1 MKIIDLRSDTF
12 TQPSN
17 EMRAAI
23 AAAPLGDD
31 VFDEDPTVNALQ
43 EKAAGLLGKE
53 KALLVSSGTMGN
65 LVSILAHCERG
76 SEIIVGNQSHTFYY
90 EAGGVSVYGGIH
102 SRQLTNREDGTLAL
116 AELRAA
122 IRPHDIHFP
131 VTRLICLENTHN
143 RCFGTPLSPDYLQA
157 VADIA
162 RKHRLKLHIDG
173 ARIFNAAV
181 ALGLPVNDLTGMA
194 DSVTFCLSKGLAA
207 PVGSVICGDADFIRR
222 ARRIRKSLG
231 GGMRQAGIIAAGGLY
246 ALENGVA
253 QIRKDHDHARHLAE
267 ELSKLPGI
275 QLNLQKVSTNI
286 VYFDVDTK
294 RISPLQLVQHMAER
308 GVRFFDTGG
317 TRLRLVTHAGITAAD
332 ISKAIEAFKAVLN

>member
-1 MKIIDLRSDTF
+1 MEIIDLRSDTF
-12 TQPSN
+12 TQPSD

-43 EKAAGLLGKE
+43 EKAARLLGKE

-76 SEIIVGNQSHTFYY
+76 SEVIVGDQSHTFYY

-102 SRQLTNREDGTLAL
+102 SRQLANREDGTLAL
-116 AELRAA
+116 EELRAA
-122 IRPHDIHFP
+122 IRPGDIHFP

-143 RCFGTPLSPDYLQA
+143 RCFGTPLNRDYLQA
-157 VADIA
+157 VADIV
-162 RKHRLKLHIDG
+162 RRHRLKLHIDG

-181 ALGLPVNDLTGMA
+181 SLNRPVSDLADMA
-194 DSVTFCLSKGLAA
+194 DSVTFCLSKGLSA
-207 PVGSVICGDADFIRR
+207 PVGSVICGDAEFIEK

-246 ALENGVA
+246 ALESGIE
-253 QIRKDHDHARHLAE
+253 QIRKDHDHARRLAE
-267 ELSKLPGI
+267 ELVKLPGI
-275 QLNLQKVSTNI
+275 RLDLQKVSTNI
-286 VYFDVDTK
+286 VYFDVDK
-294 RISPLQLVQHMAER
+294 KLISPLQLVKRMAR
-308 GVRFFDTGG
+308 QGVRFFDTGG
-317 TRLRLVTHAGITAAD
+317 TRLRLVTHSGVTSAD
-332 ISKAIEAFKAVLN
+332 ISKAIKAFQAVLI